1 VPPTP
6 DIRWF
11 TRGTELVV
19 EGRRKETRFPV
30 ETSPASDPADDLLWG
45 INPVREAL
53 GQDASMISEIL
64 IQQGK
69 AGPRIQEIIDLAKD
83 RGVAVRFVA
92 ADRMRVPT
100 YCRHQGVVARQSAA
114 RLLTLDELLGHLLGE
129 ETAGSARILALDS
142 IQDPRNLGSILRSA
156 LAAGFSHVIMTR
168 ERSVPVTGTVARTS
182 AGAVAH
188 LHLCQVV
195 NLVDTLMVLK
205 DRGFWVYGAVAE
217 TDAASVYNTDFS
229 GSICLVIG
237 SEGKGLRPLVK
248 RQCDVLVTI
257 PMRAA
262 FNSLNAS
269 AAAAVIM
276 FEIAR
281 RPG

>member
-1 VPPTP
+1 ME
-6 DIRWF
+6 RM
-11 TRGTELVV
+11 
-19 EGRRKETRFPV
+19 RKETRPPAGAG
-30 ETSPASDPADDLLWG
+30 SPADDPADDLIWG
-45 INPVREAL
+45 INAVREAL
-53 GQDASMISEIL
+53 EQQAATISEIS

-69 AGPRIQEIIDLAKD
+69 GGPRLQQIIDLARE
-83 RGVAVRFVA
+83 RGIAVRFVEA
-92 ADRMRVPT
+92 ARMRVPSH
-100 YCRHQGVVARQSAA
+100 CRHQGVVARQSAA
-114 RLLTLDELLGHLLGE
+114 RLLTLDDLLEHLGE
-129 ETAGSARILALDS
+129 AQAHPARILALDS

-195 NLVDTLMVLK
+195 NLVDALNVLK
-205 DRGFWVYGAVAE
+205 ERGFWIYGAVAE
-217 TDAASVYNTDFS
+217 AEVASIYATDFS

-237 SEGKGLRPLVK
+237 SEGKGIRPLVRK
-248 RQCDVLVTI
+248 QCDVLVTI

-269 AAAAVIM
+269 AAAAIIM

-281 RPG
+281 RFD